1 MSASLKLCKWFGLWN
16 ESNLSRPCWQTVF
29 VIFCLLFWYILPGYL
44 YIARGEKTL
53 QTLLKPIIE
62 IFAMSVI
69 TIRCIYHI
77 FNRKNLQECFVDLQE
92 AISAFKNCPYEDV
105 RRTLKHLHKSAHYVV
120 KIYVSIVFIQAS
132 AYGVVP
138 AALITYQY
146 CTSDEMI
153 QLPSAVMD
161 AEWVSMHSLY
171 VTWSNLL
178 IHASYVLFDQVRT
191 LPGKC
196 TKPSAGIM
204 VLYLHSSNVLFAVCR
219 QHGMTHPQCC
229 VQRGS

>member
-1 MSASLKLCKWFGLWN
+1 
-16 ESNLSRPCWQTVF
+16 
-29 VIFCLLFWYILPGYL
+29 
-44 YIARGEKTL
+44 
-53 QTLLKPIIE
+53 
-62 IFAMSVI
+62 MSVI

-161 AEWVSMHSLY
+161 AE
-171 VTWSNLL
+171 
-178 IHASYVLFDQVRT
+178 
-191 LPGKC
+191 
-196 TKPSAGIM
+196 
-204 VLYLHSSNVLFAVCR
+204 
-219 QHGMTHPQCC
+219 
-229 VQRGS
+229 